1 MRDLDLLRLERRVGL
16 MLAPLAQSPG
26 AAVGVARDGALLLR
40 RSVGLA
46 SIELHAPLGVTTT
59 FRIASVSKQFTC
71 AAILLLARDGQ
82 LSPADP
88 VRRHLPEL
96 PPLFQSIT
104 LDHLMRNCSGLR
116 DMLELLRLGGA
127 DLSTPVTEDELDAA
141 IARQTTLNFAPGS
154 RFLYSNSGFRLL
166 GQVVERL
173 SGRNLAAFLEA
184 RIFVPLGM
192 TRTHHAPNLA
202 APVEGLATGYLPDGK
217 GGFLRAVHG
226 FPLGGEGGLVSGVED
241 LALWARS
248 LSAGGLGGGLETAL
262 QTTAPFTNGIT
273 NRYALGLEVD
283 EWRGLRLV
291 SHGGLW
297 PGYKTAFLRAPEKR
311 LTVIV
316 IANNATL
323 DPHHLALQVME
334 AALDGDDALLPA
346 PAAFDHSS
354 MTGNWLCAED
364 GLSLD
369 ISAEGTARMHG
380 VPFALIPAADGRM
393 AARRGGFPFLASLPK
408 GDAMEVEFDAGH
420 IALFRR
426 ASLMPPPALDGVWRC
441 AELDAEWRI
450 EAGMVHACGP
460 IRRAGP
466 WAVTALG
473 PALIERTR
481 HLRVALP
488 SSLYEGWADATLSE
502 DAQRLTVN
510 ASRARG
516 LVFARG

>member
-1 MRDLDLLRLERRVGL
+1 MRDLDLLRLERRVAL
-16 MLAPLAQSPG
+16 MLAPLAESPG

-46 SIELHAPLGVTTT
+46 SIDLHAPLGVTTT

-71 AAILLLARDGQ
+71 AAILLLARDGL
-82 LSPADP
+82 LSLSDP
-88 VRRHLPEL
+88 VRRHLPQL
-96 PPLFQSIT
+96 SPLFESIT

-127 DLSTPVTEDELDAA
+127 DLSTPVTEAELDAA

-173 SGRNLAAFLEA
+173 SGQSLAVFLEA
-184 RIFVPLGM
+184 RIFIPLGM
-192 TRTHHAPNLA
+192 TRTHHTPDLA
-202 APVEGLATGYLPDGK
+202 APVPGLATGYLPDGS
-217 GGFLRAVHG
+217 GGFLRAAHG

-248 LSAGGLGGGLETAL
+248 LTVGGLGGGLETAL
-262 QTTAPFTNGIT
+262 QTTAPFTNGTT
-273 NRYALGLEVD
+273 NRYALGLEVE

-297 PGYKTAFLRAPEKR
+297 PGYKTAFLRAPEQR

-323 DPHHLALQVME
+323 DPHHMALQVME
-334 AALDGDDALLPA
+334 AALDGEDALLPA
-346 PAAFDHSS
+346 PAALDHAA
-354 MTGNWLCAED
+354 MTGTWLCAED

-369 ISAEGTARMHG
+369 IAPDGTAQMHG
-380 VPFALIPAADGRM
+380 VPFALIPTADGRM
-393 AARRGGFPFLASLPK
+393 AARRGGFPFLASLPE
-408 GDAMEVEFDAGH
+408 GDAMEVELDAGH
-420 IALFRR
+420 VALFRR
-426 ASLMPPPALDGVWRC
+426 ATPFPLPALDGVWRC
-441 AELDAEWRI
+441 PELAAEWRL
-450 EAGMVHACGP
+450 EAGMVHAQGP
-460 IRRAGP
+460 VRRAGP
-466 WAVTALG
+466 WVVTALG
-473 PALIERTR
+473 AH
-481 HLRVALP
+481 HLRIALP
-488 SSLYEGWADATLSE
+488 SSLYQGWADAVLAP
-502 DAQRLTVN
+502 DGQRLTVN

-516 LVFARG
+516 LVFTRG